1 MRGLVVVFFKTSL
14 AFSHR
19 GHLQPALRCIALL
32 IHTKEKALNVVYLC
46 ILKLNNRKAKGK
58 YFRIN
63 N

>member
-1 MRGLVVVFFKTSL
+1 MKKKDRTMRGLVVVFFKTSL

-46 ILKLNNRKAKGK
+46 IYSIYSN
-58 YFRIN
+58 
-63 N
+63 

>member
-32 IHTKEKALNVVYLC
+32 IHTEEKALNVVYLC
-46 ILKLNNRKAKGK
+46 IYSIYSN
-58 YFRIN
+58 
-63 N
+63 

>member
-58 YFRIN
+58 YFHIN